1 MNNNGPSRRQ
11 ILGMIGGLLAEPMV
25 ANAQD
30 AVKADPHSYRVVLE
44 NDKVRVLE
52 YVSLPGYG
60 ICGAGQH
67 THPGHVTVQMTP
79 AKVRI
84 TGKDGKVN
92 TIDAPAGLV
101 FWEDAVTHTTENVGG
116 TNSRAFIV
124 EVKDANWKP
133 STG

>member
-1 MNNNGPSRRQ
+1 
-11 ILGMIGGLLAEPMV
+11 
-25 ANAQD
+25 
-30 AVKADPHSYRVVLE
+30 
-44 NDKVRVLE
+44 
-52 YVSLPGYG
+52 
-60 ICGAGQH
+60 
-67 THPGHVTVQMTP
+67 
-79 AKVRI
+79 VRI